1 MYFLCLF
8 QVILDRFGTDLRCS
22 AVCDLSDKHHFIIA
36 NFDVSCCCNDYPTDI
51 RGLTLSV

>member
-36 NFDVSCCCNDYPTDI
+36 NFDVSCCCNDYPNDI